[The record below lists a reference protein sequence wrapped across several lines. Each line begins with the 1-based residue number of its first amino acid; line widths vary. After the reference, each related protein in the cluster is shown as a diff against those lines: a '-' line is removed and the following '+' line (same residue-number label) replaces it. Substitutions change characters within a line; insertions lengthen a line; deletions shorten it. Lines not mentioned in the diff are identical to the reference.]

1 MRSWTQGRR
10 ENGSA
15 SLELVIAAPS
25 VLLLLGLV
33 IVGARLESAGA
44 SVEHAA
50 AAAARAASWARTPV
64 AAEQAARISVR
75 RNLQGADALCQRVEV
90 SLDAGGFAIVAGH
103 TATVAVTVSCVVGLG
118 DQAVPGMPGSRTL
131 TYRAVSPLDRFR
143 SR

>member
-1 MRSWTQGRR
+1 MRPQLRGRD

-15 SLELVIAAPS
+15 SLELVIAAPA

-44 SVEHAA
+44 SVEHVA
-50 AAAARAASWARTPV
+50 AAAAREASLARTPAS
-64 AAEQAARISVR
+64 AAQAARASVL

-90 SLDAGGFAIVAGH
+90 SIDASGFSSSAGEI
-103 TATVAVTVSCVVGLG
+103 ATVAVTVSCAVGLA
-118 DQAVPGMPGSRTL
+118 DQGVPGLPGSRTFS
-131 TYRAVSPLDRFR
+131 YRAVSPLDRFR

>member
-1 MRSWTQGRR
+1 MTSRIQQRG

-15 SLELVIAAPS
+15 SLELVIAAPA

-50 AAAARAASWARTPV
+50 AAAAREASLARTPI
-64 AAEQAARISVR
+64 AAAQAARASAR
-75 RNLQGADALCQRVEV
+75 RNLQGVDALCQRVEV
-90 SLDAGGFAIVAGH
+90 SLDTSGFSIVTGH
-103 TATVAVTVSCVVGLG
+103 TATVAVTVSCVVALA
-118 DQAVPGMPGSRTL
+118 DQAVPGLPGTRTM
-131 TYRAVSPLDRFR
+131 TYRAISPLDRFR